1 LPKSKDLHRAPAN
14 CRSTIDAWE
23 TKFGLDRRELPFLS
37 YKGMRIK
44 PNRPQPDRKDFVTL
58 DKKKVL
64 RVGVLF
70 GGRSGEHEV
79 SLVSAAS
86 VIRGLDPDK
95 YEAVPIGI
103 TKDGH
108 WLIGEGAVKMLPEV
122 LKGGR
127 RVMLTADPTEAAI
140 VPLDRGAGA
149 QRLDVVFP
157 VLHGTYGE
165 DGTIQGMLDL
175 AGLPYVGAGVLGS
188 AVGMDKDVSKKL
200 LKADGIPV
208 VPWVAVHRS
217 DWEKD
222 PEAVRAQ
229 AEAEFDYPM
238 FVKPA
243 TLGSSVGMTKVHSAQ
258 EFAPAL
264 NLACEYSMKVLVEK
278 AVNAREIEVSV
289 LGNHDPKASVPG
301 EIIPHREFYDYT
313 AKYLEDGTQ
322 LVIPAVLKPAQ
333 VQKIQALA
341 VKAFRALEL
350 AGMARVDF
358 FLDKKGNKL
367 YLNEVN
373 TIPGFTSISMYPKL
387 WEASGIGFRELIDK
401 LIELAFEMQ
410 REKARTKYA
419 IELPEGSGG
428 ALSN

>member
-1 LPKSKDLHRAPAN
+1 MTP
-14 CRSTIDAWE
+14 
-23 TKFGLDRRELPFLS
+23 
-37 YKGMRIK
+37 
-44 PNRPQPDRKDFVTL
+44 
-58 DKKKVL
+58 DKKKIL

-79 SLVSAAS
+79 SLASAAS

-127 RVMLTADPTEAAI
+127 RVMLTADPTEAAL

-149 QRLDVVFP
+149 QRLDVIFP
-157 VLHGTYGE
+157 VMHGTFGE

-188 AVGMDKDVSKKL
+188 AVGMDKDVAKRL
-200 LKADGIPV
+200 CQTAGIPV
-208 VPWVAVHRS
+208 VPWVTVQRWR
-217 DWEKD
+217 WEQDKW
-222 PEAVRAQ
+222 AVRN
-229 AEAEFDYPM
+229 EIEEKFPYPV

-243 TLGSSVGMTKVHSAQ
+243 TLGSSVGMSKVHNT
-258 EFAPAL
+258 EELGPAL
-264 NLACEYSMKVLVEK
+264 DLACEYGMKILVEK
-278 AVNAREIEVSV
+278 AVTAREIEVSV

-301 EIIPHREFYDYT
+301 EIVPHREFYDYT

-333 VQKIQALA
+333 LKKIQTLA
-341 VKAFRALEL
+341 VKAFQALEL
-350 AGMARVDF
+350 SGMARVDF
-358 FLDKKGNKL
+358 FLEKEGGKL
-367 YLNEVN
+367 YLNELN

-387 WEASGIGFRELIDK
+387 WEASGIPFRELIDK
-401 LIELAFEMQ
+401 LIELAFEMHA
-410 REKARTKYA
+410 EKARTKYA

-428 ALSN
+428 ALSG